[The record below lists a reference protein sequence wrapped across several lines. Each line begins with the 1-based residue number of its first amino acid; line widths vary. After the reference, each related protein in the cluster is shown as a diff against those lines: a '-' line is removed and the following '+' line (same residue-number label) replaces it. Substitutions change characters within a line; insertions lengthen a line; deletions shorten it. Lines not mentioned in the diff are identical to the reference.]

1 MFKAV
6 EGKSRALAR
15 LVSETAPKLS
25 TASVFSGFCNA
36 DLLGSILHYNKVLD
50 AYGHIS
56 LRHPEKHDV
65 FIMSGDRAPA
75 LVSSQSDL
83 IEYNISDSSPVD
95 PSSKK
100 GYQERFIH
108 SEIYKRFPEISS
120 VIHSHSEAVLPYTM
134 SGVAMKPTFHIAGF
148 LGTHVPIYDIMPLYS
163 EDDQQDMLVNT
174 QKFGASLASTFSTS
188 ASASSTPNHN
198 VVLMANHGFTT
209 IGTSIK
215 QAVYRAVYTHVN
227 ASVQTNAITLR
238 NAAIGAGVSVEGEMR
253 FLNEEQVAGSLKM
266 NDASQD
272 RPWGLWVEEVE
283 TCRMYE
289 HTRSHER

>member
-1 MFKAV
+1 
-6 EGKSRALAR
+6 
-15 LVSETAPKLS
+15 
-25 TASVFSGFCNA
+25 
-36 DLLGSILHYNKVLD
+36 
-50 AYGHIS
+50 
-56 LRHPEKHDV
+56 
-65 FIMSGDRAPA
+65 MSGDRAPA
-75 LVSSQSDL
+75 LVSSHADL
-83 IEYNISDSSPVD
+83 IEYRISDSSPVD

-108 SEIYKRFPEISS
+108 SEIYKRFPEVNS

-148 LGTHVPIYDIMPLYS
+148 LGTHVPIYDIVPLYS
-163 EDDQQDMLVNT
+163 GDDQQDMLVNS
-174 QKFGASLASTFSTS
+174 QKFGASLASKFCTSTS
-188 ASASSTPNHN
+188 APPILEHN

-209 IGTSIK
+209 VGMSIK

-238 NAAIGAGVSVEGEMR
+238 NAAVGAGVGLEGELR
-253 FLNEEQVAGSLKM
+253 YLNEEQVKGSLKM

-289 HTRSHER
+289 HDKSHLR